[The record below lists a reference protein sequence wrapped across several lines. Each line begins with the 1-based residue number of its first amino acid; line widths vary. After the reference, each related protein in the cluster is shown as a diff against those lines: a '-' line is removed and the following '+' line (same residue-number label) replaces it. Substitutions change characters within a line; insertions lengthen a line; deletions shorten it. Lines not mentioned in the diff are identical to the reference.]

1 MGRKRIAEIIEKN
14 FNQVFYI
21 AIILLV
27 IILTLTFWIS
37 YRYMYVNRYNNIRNT
52 MEYFVESINNDLS
65 ELEHN
70 YNQILSNKL
79 EDFYDGYNSY
89 DDQTYTNLFM
99 SQLSTEL
106 TEIETENVKI
116 LDVNYYFIN
125 QEGEVF
131 KTDYEPDIGFDLS
144 ETVMWEQIYNLES
157 GEIELDPLVGET
169 QTNKFRLYSYLR
181 LPDDNIFEIGILFDD
196 DLINIFSENLAKLI
210 NSQVQNFAIFDYG
223 YNYFLGSEMKLDHSD
238 IDLLEESIATG
249 DIISSFNFPFSESFY
264 YGWETDF
271 NQNRYLKL
279 EINHPFLVYVLLF
292 YILITLLF
300 IITLIYL
307 RKKLSKSFQQKVV
320 SPLEKISDSLKKFNI
335 SKEKNS
341 GLDDYKIHEIDM
353 IKEEYLDMTREV
365 RASYQQLKAYNDEI
379 TELNEQ
385 LRYRAYHD
393 PLTDLP
399 NRTQFI
405 NNLQSELDA
414 NGTGAVIL
422 LDLDNFK
429 EINDTLG
436 HIYGDKILVE
446 IGKRLN
452 ELAADQSIF
461 PARFGGDEF
470 LLLLKDINERKTI
483 IENIKLIKN
492 KISESYFIDGDELK
506 IDFTMGV
513 TIYPE
518 QANNTY
524 DLITNADT
532 AMYQAKA
539 SVNKNMTFYDSNMK
553 ETVKEKKEI
562 KDILNQAILNNRFE
576 LYYQPQVNLETGKSD
591 VYEGLLRLKDH
602 NISPGIFIPVAEEYN
617 LIKDIGRIVTKKAIE
632 QIKSWQ
638 DKGLTNKIISINFS
652 AKQLHDS
659 NYIDFL
665 INELNDKGIDPKM
678 LEIEIT
684 ESILLEETR
693 KSREFLE
700 DLKAIGIRISLDDF
714 GSGYSSLRDILF
726 FELDKVKLDKSIGE
740 LLIEDDYSGAMIGLI
755 SMLKSLELEIVAE
768 GIEEIDQ
775 YKKLIDHECD
785 YIQGYLFS
793 KPLPVSEIEDD
804 FDLNYFDTL

>member
-1 MGRKRIAEIIEKN
+1 MERKRIAEIIEEN

-21 AIILLV
+21 AIIFLV
-27 IILTLTFWIS
+27 IILTLTFWVS
-37 YRYMYVNRYNNIRNT
+37 YRHMYTNRYNNIRNT
-52 MEYFVESINNDLS
+52 MEYFVENINNDLS

-89 DDQTYTNLFM
+89 DDQTYINLFM
-99 SQLSTEL
+99 NQLSTEL

-144 ETVMWEQIYNLES
+144 ETAMWEPISNLES
-157 GEIELDPLVGET
+157 GEIKLDPLVGET

-196 DLINIFSENLAKLI
+196 DLINIFSENLSKLI
-210 NSQVQNFAIFDYG
+210 NSQVQNLAIFDYG
-223 YNYFLGSEMKLDHSD
+223 YDYFLGSEMKLDQSD

-279 EINHPFLVYVLLF
+279 EINHTFLVYVLSF

-300 IITLIYL
+300 IITIIYL

-320 SPLEKISDSLKKFNI
+320 SPLEKISDSLKRFNI
-335 SKEKNS
+335 SNEKNLD
-341 GLDDYKIHEIDM
+341 LDDYKIFEIDM

-365 RASYQQLKAYNDEI
+365 KASYQQLKAYNDEI

-405 NNLQSELDA
+405 NYLQSELDA
-414 NGTGAVIL
+414 NKTGAVIL

-452 ELAADQSIF
+452 ELAATESIF
-461 PARFGGDEF
+461 SARFGGDEF
-470 LLLLKDINERKTI
+470 LLLLKNINDRKII

-492 KISESYFIDGDELK
+492 KLSEPYLIDGDELK

-539 SVNKNMTFYDSNMK
+539 LVNKNMTFYDSIMK

-562 KDILNQAILNNRFE
+562 KDILNKAILNNRFE
-576 LYYQPQVNLETGKSD
+576 LYYQPQVNLKTGKSD

-726 FELDKVKLDKSIGE
+726 FKLDKVKLDKSIGE
-740 LLIEDDYSGAMIGLI
+740 LLIEEDYSGAMIGLI

-775 YKKLIDHECD
+775 YKKLIDQECD